1 MTVFICFSSSKLLVK
16 LLVKHPSRVGTM
28 IKQSYKRV
36 AIVNVDDAMQV
47 YLAVRLLI
55 FNQLHLRKP

>member
-1 MTVFICFSSSKLLVK
+1 
-16 LLVKHPSRVGTM
+16 M

-55 FNQLHLRKP
+55 FQPATLEEAVERDCLLEN